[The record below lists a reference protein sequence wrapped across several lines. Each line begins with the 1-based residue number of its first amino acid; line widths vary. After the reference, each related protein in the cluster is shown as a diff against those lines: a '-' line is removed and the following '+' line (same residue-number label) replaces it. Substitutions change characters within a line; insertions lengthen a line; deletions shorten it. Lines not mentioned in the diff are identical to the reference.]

1 MNQSIKFAGI
11 TGLIFVCNTDI
22 KHAVITQFKKDKLS
36 DSQIFGE
43 RNDLTNVME
52 IRDTTS

>member
-1 MNQSIKFAGI
+1 MNQSIEFAGI
-11 TGLIFVCNTDI
+11 TGLTFVCNTD
-22 KHAVITQFKKDKLS
+22 ITQFKKDKLS